1 MRTLTGRRFL
11 VEMHFQSF
19 EAVVSTCR
27 DVFQSQVSLDQER
40 NCFCLRR
47 IKAHEI
53 VLPSS
58 QRKLKCWA
66 HTNWVLLRN

>member
-19 EAVVSTCR
+19 QAVVSTCR
-27 DVFQSQVSLDQER
+27 DVFQSQER